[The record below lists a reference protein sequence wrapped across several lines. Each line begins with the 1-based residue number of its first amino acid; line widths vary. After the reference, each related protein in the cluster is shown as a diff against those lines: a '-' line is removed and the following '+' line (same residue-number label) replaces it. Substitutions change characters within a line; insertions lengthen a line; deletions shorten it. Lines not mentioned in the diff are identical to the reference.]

1 MTVSAKVL
9 LRVGPFKPPNQC
21 LQSMAMRNNTKRLIL
36 SIDSQIGQT
45 SHQAPGNL
53 ISILPSRRRRLCLTG
68 KEALRR
74 FRIIAHGLRIR

>member
-1 MTVSAKVL
+1 MTVSAEVL
-9 LRVGPFKPPNQC
+9 LRVSPFKPPNQC
-21 LQSMAMRNNTKRLIL
+21 LQSMAMRNHTKRLIL

-53 ISILPSRRRRLCLTG
+53 ISILPSRSRRLCLTG